1 MFDKLKK
8 RLTIIY
14 TGIFSL
20 IMVFVVAVTV
30 AIGCISVLRTEK
42 DMLIADIY
50 DEWREWIGSGEL
62 PVDPALVKKGEMM
75 SLMYDADGNIIIMYD
90 ADGNIIIDQMT
101 DSPYAAALTA
111 IRASWP
117 EPENET
123 ELLYFRDKKGT
134 LHFFL
139 AGGCTF
145 WENGQ
150 IQARLYTF
158 LNLEDYYDMAVDGMY
173 FLFLLCAVCIM
184 LAAGGGYYMAAKN
197 IKPLEI
203 LFAREHEFAADASH
217 ELRTPLTVLSLG
229 VESLQNDDESKLSG
243 FAQEVLR
250 DMQHETKYMSRLI
263 EALLTLAR
271 GDEENT
277 PLARA
282 KVDLTEVAVKVCN
295 KMRPLAAK
303 KGLGLEYA
311 AGDAPQV
318 FILGDKNKME
328 QLLIIFI
335 DNAIKYSESGTIT
348 VTVDADSM
356 HAVIK
361 VMDEGIG
368 ISESDAQKI
377 FERFYRVDKARSRA
391 AGGFGLGLNIARIIV
406 VRHGGTVSVKP
417 RSPHGSIF
425 TVRLPLYR

>member
-8 RLTIIY
+8 RLTLIY

-20 IMVFVVAVTV
+20 IMVFVVALTV

-75 SLMYDADGNIIIMYD
+75 SLMYDADGNIII
-90 ADGNIIIDQMT
+90 DQMT

-123 ELLYFRDKKGT
+123 ELLYFRDKNGT

-229 VESLQNDDESKLSG
+229 VESLQNDDESRLSG

-391 AGGFGLGLNIARIIV
+391 AGGFGLGLNIARLIV

>member
-8 RLTIIY
+8 RLTLIY

-75 SLMYDADGNIIIMYD
+75 SLMYDADGNIII
-90 ADGNIIIDQMT
+90 DQMT

-123 ELLYFRDKKGT
+123 ELLYFRDKNGT

-348 VTVDADSM
+348 VTVYADSM

>member
-8 RLTIIY
+8 RLTLIY

-75 SLMYDADGNIIIMYD
+75 SLMYDADGNIII
-90 ADGNIIIDQMT
+90 DQMT

-123 ELLYFRDKKGT
+123 ELLYFRDKNGT

-318 FILGDKNKME
+318 FILGDKNKIE

-391 AGGFGLGLNIARIIV
+391 AGGFGLGLNIASIIV

>member
-1 MFDKLKK
+1 
-8 RLTIIY
+8 
-14 TGIFSL
+14 
-20 IMVFVVAVTV
+20 
-30 AIGCISVLRTEK
+30 
-42 DMLIADIY
+42 
-50 DEWREWIGSGEL
+50 
-62 PVDPALVKKGEMM
+62 M
-75 SLMYDADGNIIIMYD
+75 SLMYD

-158 LNLEDYYDMAVDGMY
+158 LNLEDYYGMAVDGMY

-271 GDEENT
+271 GDEENK

-295 KMRPLAAK
+295 KIRPLAAK
-303 KGLGLEYA
+303 KGLELEYA
-311 AGDAPQV
+311 AGNAPQV

-425 TVRLPLYR
+425 YGTFAVVPLKFKIGFI

>member
-8 RLTIIY
+8 RLTLIY

-75 SLMYDADGNIIIMYD
+75 SLMYDADGNIII
-90 ADGNIIIDQMT
+90 DQMT

-123 ELLYFRDKKGT
+123 ELLYFRDKNGT

-217 ELRTPLTVLSLG
+217 ELRTQLTVLSLG

>member
-8 RLTIIY
+8 RLTLIY

-75 SLMYDADGNIIIMYD
+75 SLMYDADGNIII
-90 ADGNIIIDQMT
+90 DQMT
-101 DSPYAAALTA
+101 DSPYSAALTA

-123 ELLYFRDKKGT
+123 ELLYFRDKNGT

-295 KMRPLAAK
+295 KMRQLAAK

>member
-8 RLTIIY
+8 RLTLIY

-75 SLMYDADGNIIIMYD
+75 SLMYDADGNIII
-90 ADGNIIIDQMT
+90 DQMT

-123 ELLYFRDKKGT
+123 ELLYFSDKNGT

-150 IQARLYTF
+150 IQACLYTF

-303 KGLGLEYA
+303 KGLELEYA

-406 VRHGGTVSVKP
+406 VRHGGTVSIKP

>member
-8 RLTIIY
+8 RLTLIY

-75 SLMYDADGNIIIMYD
+75 SLMYDADGNIII
-90 ADGNIIIDQMT
+90 DQMT

-123 ELLYFRDKKGT
+123 ELLCFRDKKGI

-203 LFAREHEFAADASH
+203 LFEREHEFAADASH

>member
-8 RLTIIY
+8 RLTLIY

-75 SLMYDADGNIIIMYD
+75 SLMYDADGNIII
-90 ADGNIIIDQMT
+90 DQMT

-123 ELLYFRDKKGT
+123 ELLYFRDKNGT

-271 GDEENT
+271 GDEENK

-295 KMRPLAAK
+295 KMCLLAAK
-303 KGLGLEYA
+303 KGLRLEYA

>member
-8 RLTIIY
+8 RLTLIY

-75 SLMYDADGNIIIMYD
+75 SLMYDAE
-90 ADGNIIIDQMT
+90 GNIIIDQMT
-101 DSPYAAALTA
+101 DSPYAAAVTA

-123 ELLYFRDKKGT
+123 ELLYFRDKNGT

-303 KGLGLEYA
+303 KGLELEYA

-335 DNAIKYSESGTIT
+335 DNAIKYSETGTIT

>member
-8 RLTIIY
+8 RLTLIY
-14 TGIFSL
+14 TGIFTL

-30 AIGCISVLRTEK
+30 VIGCVSVIRTEK

-75 SLMYDADGNIIIMYD
+75 SLMYDADGNIII
-90 ADGNIIIDQMT
+90 DQMT

-123 ELLYFRDKKGT
+123 ELLYFRDKNGT

-303 KGLGLEYA
+303 KGLELEYA

>member
-8 RLTIIY
+8 RLTLIY

-30 AIGCISVLRTEK
+30 AIGCVSVIRTEK

-75 SLMYDADGNIIIMYD
+75 SLMYDADGNIII
-90 ADGNIIIDQMT
+90 DQMT

-123 ELLYFRDKKGT
+123 ELLYFRDKNGT

-303 KGLGLEYA
+303 KGLELEYA

-348 VTVDADSM
+348 VTVEADSM

>member
-8 RLTIIY
+8 RLTLIY

-75 SLMYDADGNIIIMYD
+75 SLMYDADGNIII
-90 ADGNIIIDQMT
+90 DQMT
-101 DSPYAAALTA
+101 ESPYAAALTA

-123 ELLYFRDKKGT
+123 ELLYFRDKNGT

-417 RSPHGSIF
+417 CSPHGSIF

>member
-8 RLTIIY
+8 RLTLIY

-75 SLMYDADGNIIIMYD
+75 SLMYDADGNIII
-90 ADGNIIIDQMT
+90 DQMT

-123 ELLYFRDKKGT
+123 ELLYFRDKNGT

-173 FLFLLCAVCIM
+173 FLFWLCAVCIM

-277 PLARA
+277 PLART

-303 KGLGLEYA
+303 KGLELEYA

>member
-8 RLTIIY
+8 RLTLIY

-75 SLMYDADGNIIIMYD
+75 SLMYDADGNIII
-90 ADGNIIIDQMT
+90 DQMT

-123 ELLYFRDKKGT
+123 ELLYFRDKNGT

-173 FLFLLCAVCIM
+173 FLFLLCVVCIM

-417 RSPHGSIF
+417 RIPHGSIF

>member
-8 RLTIIY
+8 RLTLIY

-75 SLMYDADGNIIIMYD
+75 SLMYDADGNIII
-90 ADGNIIIDQMT
+90 DQMT

-111 IRASWP
+111 ISASWP

-123 ELLYFRDKKGT
+123 ELLYFRDKNGT

-282 KVDLTEVAVKVCN
+282 KVNLTEVAVKVCN
-295 KMRPLAAK
+295 KMRPLAAQ

>member
-8 RLTIIY
+8 RLTLIY

-75 SLMYDADGNIIIMYD
+75 SLMYDADGNIII
-90 ADGNIIIDQMT
+90 DQMT

-123 ELLYFRDKKGT
+123 ELLYFRDKNGT

-158 LNLEDYYDMAVDGMY
+158 LNLEDYYGMAVDGMY

>member
-8 RLTIIY
+8 RLTFIY

-75 SLMYDADGNIIIMYD
+75 SLMYDADGNIII
-90 ADGNIIIDQMT
+90 DQMT

-123 ELLYFRDKKGT
+123 ELLYFRDKNGT

-277 PLARA
+277 PLART

-348 VTVDADSM
+348 VTVDTDSM

>member
-8 RLTIIY
+8 RLTLIY

-75 SLMYDADGNIIIMYD
+75 SLMYDADGNIII
-90 ADGNIIIDQMT
+90 DQMT

-123 ELLYFRDKKGT
+123 ELLYFRDKNGT

-150 IQARLYTF
+150 IKARLYTF

-271 GDEENT
+271 GDEENK

>member
-8 RLTIIY
+8 RLTLIY

-75 SLMYDADGNIIIMYD
+75 SLMYDADGNIII
-90 ADGNIIIDQMT
+90 DQMT

-123 ELLYFRDKKGT
+123 ELLCFRDKKGI

-295 KMRPLAAK
+295 KMRQLAAK

>member
-8 RLTIIY
+8 RLTLIY

-75 SLMYDADGNIIIMYD
+75 SLMYDADGNIII
-90 ADGNIIIDQMT
+90 DQMM

-123 ELLYFRDKKGT
+123 ELLYFRDKNGT

-203 LFAREHEFAADASH
+203 LFAREHEFAANASH

-303 KGLGLEYA
+303 KGLELEYA

-391 AGGFGLGLNIARIIV
+391 AGGFGIGLNIARIIV

>member
-8 RLTIIY
+8 RLTLIY

-75 SLMYDADGNIIIMYD
+75 SLMYDADGNIII
-90 ADGNIIIDQMT
+90 DQMT

-123 ELLYFRDKKGT
+123 ELLYFRDKNGT

-311 AGDAPQV
+311 ADDAPQV

-348 VTVDADSM
+348 VTADADSM

>member
-1 MFDKLKK
+1 MFDKLKR
-8 RLTIIY
+8 RLTLIY

-75 SLMYDADGNIIIMYD
+75 SLMYDADGNIII
-90 ADGNIIIDQMT
+90 DQMT

-123 ELLYFRDKKGT
+123 ELLYFRDKNGT

-311 AGDAPQV
+311 AGDAQQV

>member
-8 RLTIIY
+8 RLTLIY

-75 SLMYDADGNIIIMYD
+75 SLMYDADGNIII
-90 ADGNIIIDQMT
+90 DQMT

-123 ELLYFRDKKGT
+123 ELLYFRDKNGT

-150 IQARLYTF
+150 IQARQYTF

-303 KGLGLEYA
+303 KGLELEYA

-335 DNAIKYSESGTIT
+335 DNAIKYSESGIIT

>member
-8 RLTIIY
+8 RLTLIY

-75 SLMYDADGNIIIMYD
+75 SLMYDADGNIII
-90 ADGNIIIDQMT
+90 DQMT

-123 ELLYFRDKKGT
+123 ELLYFRDKNGT

-158 LNLEDYYDMAVDGMY
+158 LNLEYYYDMAVDGMY

>member
-8 RLTIIY
+8 RLTLIY

-75 SLMYDADGNIIIMYD
+75 SLMYDADGNIII
-90 ADGNIIIDQMT
+90 DQMT
-101 DSPYAAALTA
+101 DSPYAAALTV

-123 ELLYFRDKKGT
+123 ELLYFRDKNGT

-417 RSPHGSIF
+417 RRPHGSIF

>member
-8 RLTIIY
+8 RLTLIY

-75 SLMYDADGNIIIMYD
+75 SLMYDADGNIII
-90 ADGNIIIDQMT
+90 DQMT

-123 ELLYFRDKKGT
+123 ELLYFRDKNGT

-203 LFAREHEFAADASH
+203 LFKREHEFAADASH
-217 ELRTPLTVLSLG
+217 ELRTPLTMLSLG

-277 PLARA
+277 PLART

-303 KGLGLEYA
+303 KGLELEYA
-311 AGDAPQV
+311 ADDAPQV

-335 DNAIKYSESGTIT
+335 DNAIKYSESVTIT
-348 VTVDADSM
+348 VTVDTDSM

-391 AGGFGLGLNIARIIV
+391 ADGFGLGLNIARIIV

>member
-8 RLTIIY
+8 RLTLIY

-75 SLMYDADGNIIIMYD
+75 SLMYDADGNIII
-90 ADGNIIIDQMT
+90 DQMT

-123 ELLYFRDKKGT
+123 ELLYFRDKNGT

-282 KVDLTEVAVKVCN
+282 KVDLTKVAVKVCN

-311 AGDAPQV
+311 AGDALQV

>member
-8 RLTIIY
+8 RLTLIY

-75 SLMYDADGNIIIMYD
+75 SLMYDADGNIII
-90 ADGNIIIDQMT
+90 DQMT

-123 ELLYFRDKKGT
+123 ELLYFRDKNGT

-150 IQARLYTF
+150 IKARLYTF

-282 KVDLTEVAVKVCN
+282 KLDLTEVAVKVCN

>member
-8 RLTIIY
+8 RLTLIY

-75 SLMYDADGNIIIMYD
+75 SLMYDADGNIII
-90 ADGNIIIDQMT
+90 DQMT

-123 ELLYFRDKKGT
+123 ELLYFRDKNGT

-203 LFAREHEFAADASH
+203 LFKREHEFAADASH

-303 KGLGLEYA
+303 KGLRLEYA

-348 VTVDADSM
+348 VTVEADSM

>member
-8 RLTIIY
+8 RLTLIY

-75 SLMYDADGNIIIMYD
+75 SLMYDADGNIII
-90 ADGNIIIDQMT
+90 DQMT
-101 DSPYAAALTA
+101 DSPYAAALAA

-123 ELLYFRDKKGT
+123 ELLYFRDKNGT

>member
-8 RLTIIY
+8 RLTLIY

-30 AIGCISVLRTEK
+30 AIGCVSVIRTEK

-75 SLMYDADGNIIIMYD
+75 SLMYDADGNIII
-90 ADGNIIIDQMT
+90 DQMT

-123 ELLYFRDKKGT
+123 ELLYFRDKNGT

>member
-8 RLTIIY
+8 RLTLIY

-75 SLMYDADGNIIIMYD
+75 SLMYDADGNIII
-90 ADGNIIIDQMT
+90 DQMT

-123 ELLYFRDKKGT
+123 ELLYFRDKNGT

-348 VTVDADSM
+348 VTVDAYSM

>member
-8 RLTIIY
+8 RLTLIY

-75 SLMYDADGNIIIMYD
+75 SLMYDADGNIII
-90 ADGNIIIDQMT
+90 DQMT

-123 ELLYFRDKKGT
+123 ELLYFRDKNGT

-217 ELRTPLTVLSLG
+217 ELRTSLTVLSLG
-229 VESLQNDDESKLSG
+229 VEILQNDDESKLSG

-282 KVDLTEVAVKVCN
+282 KVYLTEVAVKVCN

-318 FILGDKNKME
+318 FILGDKNKIE

>member
-8 RLTIIY
+8 RLTLIY

-30 AIGCISVLRTEK
+30 AIGCIAVLRTEK

-75 SLMYDADGNIIIMYD
+75 SLMYDADGNIII
-90 ADGNIIIDQMT
+90 DQMT

-123 ELLYFRDKKGT
+123 ELLYFRDKNGT

-277 PLARA
+277 PLART

>member
-8 RLTIIY
+8 RLTLIY

-75 SLMYDADGNIIIMYD
+75 SLMYDADGNIII
-90 ADGNIIIDQMT
+90 DQMT

-123 ELLYFRDKKGT
+123 ELLYFRDKNGT

-295 KMRPLAAK
+295 KMRTLAAK

-311 AGDAPQV
+311 AGDARQV

-417 RSPHGSIF
+417 RSPHGRIF

>member
-8 RLTIIY
+8 RLTLIY

-50 DEWREWIGSGEL
+50 DEWREWNGSGEL

-75 SLMYDADGNIIIMYD
+75 SLMYDS
-90 ADGNIIIDQMT
+90 DGNIIIDQMA
-101 DSPYAAALTA
+101 DSPYAAELTA
-111 IRASWP
+111 IRTSWP

-197 IKPLEI
+197 IKPLET

-348 VTVDADSM
+348 VTADADSM

>member
-8 RLTIIY
+8 RLTLIY

-75 SLMYDADGNIIIMYD
+75 SLMYDADGNIII
-90 ADGNIIIDQMT
+90 DQMT
-101 DSPYAAALTA
+101 DSPYAEALTA

-123 ELLYFRDKKGT
+123 ELLYFRDKNGT

-243 FAQEVLR
+243 FAKEVLR

>member
-8 RLTIIY
+8 RLTLIY

-75 SLMYDADGNIIIMYD
+75 SLMYDADGNIII
-90 ADGNIIIDQMT
+90 DQMT

-123 ELLYFRDKKGT
+123 ELLYFRDKNGT

-406 VRHGGTVSVKP
+406 VRHGGTVSVKA

>member
-8 RLTIIY
+8 RLTFIY

-42 DMLIADIY
+42 EMLIADIY

-75 SLMYDADGNIIIMYD
+75 SLMYDAE
-90 ADGNIIIDQMT
+90 GNIIIDQMT
-101 DSPYAAALTA
+101 DSPYAAAVTA

-123 ELLYFRDKKGT
+123 ELLYFRDKNGT

-271 GDEENT
+271 SDEENT

-295 KMRPLAAK
+295 KMRPLATK
-303 KGLGLEYA
+303 KGLELEYA